1 MPAVTSIYTIPALR
15 IAHKSCITPLCTF
28 AGWKTMK
35 FIGKLLVYL
44 LVALLIVILALYILL
59 QTRWGA
65 AQVSSWVTVNT
76 DYELSFDKMNHR
88 FSSPSHLILENVTFG
103 RDGKPATLVA
113 KKVDIGLS
121 SRQVTDPLHMDT
133 ITLFDGTLNL
143 SPQTAPLPLQA
154 DRLQLSNM
162 AFNSPNT
169 EWDLSAQKVTGGV
182 SPWQPEAGNVLGKN
196 AQIQMSAGS
205 LTLNGVPATNVLIEG
220 QLNGKEVVLNT
231 IGADMARGSLTG
243 SALRNADGSWVIDTL
258 RLNEIRLQSD
268 KTLMAFFAPLGT
280 IPSLQ
285 IGRLDVTD
293 ARLQGPDWAVTDLDL
308 SLRNLTISKGDW
320 QSQDGRLSMNASEF
334 IYGSLHLF
342 DPILNAEFSPQ
353 GMALRQFTSRWEGGM
368 VRTSGNWLRDGKALV
383 LDDVAIAGL
392 EYTLPQNWKALWMEP
407 LPEWLNS
414 VTLQKFGL
422 SRNLVIDIDPAFP
435 WQITSLDGYGAN
447 LQLVKDHQWGVWS
460 GSATLN
466 GAAAT
471 FNRVDV
477 RRPSLAL
484 NANAATVNI
493 TDLSAFTEKGILEA
507 TATVSQLPQRQTT
520 VSLNGRGVPLNV
532 LQQWGWPALPVTGDG
547 NIQLTASGS
556 VQANAPL
563 KPTVNGKLSAV
574 NMDKQQVEQTMT
586 GGVVSTVAPVQ

>member
-1 MPAVTSIYTIPALR
+1 
-15 IAHKSCITPLCTF
+15 
-28 AGWKTMK
+28 MK

-44 LVALLIVILALYILL
+44 LVALLIVLLALYILL

-65 AQVSSWVTVNT
+65 TQVSSWVTVNT

-88 FSSPSHLILENVTFG
+88 FSSPSHIILENVTFG

-121 SRQVTDPLHMDT
+121 SRQLTDPLHMDT

-154 DRLQLSNM
+154 DRLRLNNM

-182 SPWQPEAGNVLGKN
+182 SPWQPEAGNVLGKS

-220 QLNGKEVVLNT
+220 QLNGKEVVLST

-243 SALRNADGSWVIDTL
+243 SALRNADGSWIIDTL

-268 KTLMAFFAPLGT
+268 KTLMAFFTPLTT

-308 SLRNLTISKGDW
+308 SLRNLTLSKGDW
-320 QSQDGRLSMNASEF
+320 QSQEGRLSMNASEF

-353 GMALRQFTSRWEGGM
+353 GVALRQFTSRWEGGM

-383 LDDVAIAGL
+383 LNDVAIAGL
-392 EYTLPQNWKALWMEP
+392 EYTLPQNWKTLWMTP

-414 VTLQKFGL
+414 VTLLKFGL

-447 LQLVKDHQWGVWS
+447 LQLVKDRQWGVWG

-493 TDLSAFTEKGILEA
+493 SDLSAFTEKGILEA

-520 VSLNGRGVPLNV
+520 VSLNGRGVPLNI
-532 LQQWGWPALPVTGDG
+532 LQQWGWPALPIAGDG
-547 NIQLTASGS
+547 NVQLTASGS
-556 VQANAPL
+556 VQASAPL
-563 KPTVNGKLSAV
+563 KPTVNGKLNAV
-574 NMDKQQVEQTMT
+574 NMDKQQVQQTMT
-586 GGVVSTVAPVQ
+586 GGVVSTPVQ

>member
-1 MPAVTSIYTIPALR
+1 
-15 IAHKSCITPLCTF
+15 
-28 AGWKTMK
+28 MK

-44 LVALLIVILALYILL
+44 LVALLIVVLAFYFLL

-65 AQVSSWVTVNT
+65 SQASSWVTENT
-76 DYELSFDKMNHR
+76 AYELNFDQMDHR
-88 FSSPSHLILENVTFG
+88 FSSPSHIVLKNVTFG

-113 KKVDIGLS
+113 KTVDIGLS
-121 SRQVTDPLHMDT
+121 SRQITDPLHMDT

-143 SPQTAPLPLQA
+143 SPQTAPLPFQA
-154 DRLQLSNM
+154 DRLQLNNM

-220 QLNGKEVVLNT
+220 KLNGKEVVLNT

-243 SALRNADGSWVIDTL
+243 SAQRNADGGWVIDTL
-258 RLNEIRLQSD
+258 RLNDIRLQSE
-268 KTLMAFFAPLGT
+268 KTLADFFAPLT
-280 IPSLQ
+280 TVPSLQ
-285 IGRLDVTD
+285 IGRLEVTD

-308 SLRNLTISKGDW
+308 SLRNLTLAKGDW

-342 DPILNAEFSPQ
+342 DPILNTEFSPQ
-353 GMALRQFTSRWEGGM
+353 GITLRQFTSRWEGGM

-383 LDDVAIAGL
+383 LDDAAIAGL
-392 EYTLPQNWKALWMEP
+392 EYTLPENWKTLWMET

-414 VTLQKFGL
+414 VTLKKFGL

-447 LQLVKDHQWGVWS
+447 LQLAKDRQWGVWG

-493 TDLSAFTEKGILEA
+493 TKLSAFTEKGILEA
-507 TATVSQLPQRQTT
+507 TATVSQLAQRQTT
-520 VSLNGRGVPLNV
+520 VSLNGRGVPLNIIN
-532 LQQWGWPALPVTGDG
+532 QWGWPALPIAGDG
-547 NIQLTASGS
+547 NMQLTASGS
-556 VQANAPL
+556 IQAHAPL

-574 NMDKQQVEQTMT
+574 NMDKQQVQQTMT
-586 GGVVSTVAPVQ
+586 GGVVSTPVQ

>member
-1 MPAVTSIYTIPALR
+1 
-15 IAHKSCITPLCTF
+15 
-28 AGWKTMK
+28 MK

-44 LVALLIVILALYILL
+44 LVALLIVVLAFYFLL

-65 AQVSSWVTVNT
+65 SQASSWVTENT
-76 DYELSFDKMNHR
+76 AYELNFDQMDHR
-88 FSSPSHLILENVTFG
+88 FSSPSHIVLKNVTFG

-113 KKVDIGLS
+113 KTVDIGLS
-121 SRQVTDPLHMDT
+121 SRQITDPLHMDT

-143 SPQTAPLPLQA
+143 SPQTAPLPFQA
-154 DRLQLSNM
+154 DRLQLNNM

-220 QLNGKEVVLNT
+220 KLNGMEVVLNT

-243 SALRNADGSWVIDTL
+243 SAQRNADGGWVIDTL
-258 RLNEIRLQSD
+258 RLNDIRLQSE
-268 KTLMAFFAPLGT
+268 KTLADFFTPLT
-280 IPSLQ
+280 TVPSLQ
-285 IGRLDVTD
+285 IGRLEVTD

-308 SLRNLTISKGDW
+308 SLRNLTLAKGDW

-342 DPILNAEFSPQ
+342 DPILNTEFSPQ
-353 GMALRQFTSRWEGGM
+353 GIALRQFTSRWEGGM

-383 LDDVAIAGL
+383 LDDAAIAGL
-392 EYTLPQNWKALWMEP
+392 EYTLPENWKTLWMEP

-414 VTLQKFGL
+414 VTLKKFGL
-422 SRNLVIDIDPAFP
+422 SRNLVIDIDPVFP

-447 LQLVKDHQWGVWS
+447 LQLAKDRQWGVWG

-493 TDLSAFTEKGILEA
+493 TELSAFTEKGILEA
-507 TATVSQLPQRQTT
+507 TATVSQLAQRQTT
-520 VSLNGRGVPLNV
+520 VSLNGRGVPLNIIN
-532 LQQWGWPALPVTGDG
+532 QWGWPALPIAGDG
-547 NIQLTASGS
+547 NMQLTASGS
-556 VQANAPL
+556 IQAHAPL

-574 NMDKQQVEQTMT
+574 NMDKQQVQQTMT
-586 GGVVSTVAPVQ
+586 GGVVSTPVQ

>member
-1 MPAVTSIYTIPALR
+1 
-15 IAHKSCITPLCTF
+15 
-28 AGWKTMK
+28 MK

-44 LVALLIVILALYILL
+44 LVALLIVVLAFYFLL

-65 AQVSSWVTVNT
+65 SQASSWVTENT
-76 DYELSFDKMNHR
+76 AYELNFDQMDHR
-88 FSSPSHLILENVTFG
+88 FSSPSHIVLKNVTFG

-113 KKVDIGLS
+113 KTVDIGLS
-121 SRQVTDPLHMDT
+121 SRQITDPLHMDT

-143 SPQTAPLPLQA
+143 SPQTAPLPFQA
-154 DRLQLSNM
+154 DRLQLNNM

-220 QLNGKEVVLNT
+220 KLNGKEVVLNT

-243 SALRNADGSWVIDTL
+243 SAQRNADGGWVIDTL
-258 RLNEIRLQSD
+258 RLNDIRLQSE
-268 KTLMAFFAPLGT
+268 KTLADFFAPLT
-280 IPSLQ
+280 TVPSLQ
-285 IGRLDVTD
+285 IGRLEVTD

-308 SLRNLTISKGDW
+308 SLRNLTLAKGDW

-342 DPILNAEFSPQ
+342 DPILNTEFSPQ
-353 GMALRQFTSRWEGGM
+353 GIALRQFTSRWEGGM

-383 LDDVAIAGL
+383 LDDAAIAGL
-392 EYTLPQNWKALWMEP
+392 EYTLPENWKTLWMET

-414 VTLQKFGL
+414 VTLKKFGL

-447 LQLVKDHQWGVWS
+447 LQLAKDRQWGVWG

-493 TDLSAFTEKGILEA
+493 TELSAFTEKGILEA
-507 TATVSQLPQRQTT
+507 TATVSQLAQRQTT
-520 VSLNGRGVPLNV
+520 VSLNGRGVPLNIIN
-532 LQQWGWPALPVTGDG
+532 QWGWPALPIAGDG
-547 NIQLTASGS
+547 NMQLTASGS
-556 VQANAPL
+556 IQAHAPL

-574 NMDKQQVEQTMT
+574 NMDKQQVQQTMT
-586 GGVVSTVAPVQ
+586 GGVVSTPVQ

>member
-1 MPAVTSIYTIPALR
+1 
-15 IAHKSCITPLCTF
+15 
-28 AGWKTMK
+28 MK

-44 LVALLIVILALYILL
+44 LLALLIAGLAFYIMI

-65 AQVSSWVTVNT
+65 AQVSSWITVNT
-76 DYELSFDKMNHR
+76 DYELNFDLMDHR
-88 FSSPSHLILENVTFG
+88 FSSPSHIILENVTFG

-121 SRQVTDPLHMDT
+121 SRQLTDTLHMDT

-143 SPQTAPLPLQA
+143 FAQTAPLPFRA
-154 DRLQLSNM
+154 DRLQLNNM
-162 AFNSPNT
+162 AFNSPYT
-169 EWDLSAQKVTGGV
+169 DWDLSAQKVTGGV

-196 AQIQMSAGS
+196 AQIEMSAGS
-205 LTLNGVPATNVLIEG
+205 LTLNGVPASNVLIQG
-220 QLNGKEVVLNT
+220 QLNGKEVVLST

-243 SALRNADGSWVIDTL
+243 SALRNADGSWVINTL
-258 RLNEIRLQSD
+258 RLNDIRLQSD
-268 KTLMAFFAPLGT
+268 KSLRDFFAPITTL
-280 IPSLQ
+280 PSLQ
-285 IGRLDVTD
+285 IGRLEVTD

-308 SLRNLTISKGDW
+308 SLRNLTLSKGDW
-320 QSQDGRLSMNASEF
+320 QSQEGRMSMNASEF
-334 IYGSLHLF
+334 IYGSLHLY

-353 GMALRQFTSRWEGGM
+353 GIALRQFTSRWEGGM
-368 VRTSGNWLRDGKALV
+368 VRTSGNWQRDSKALV
-383 LDDVAIAGL
+383 LDDAAIAGL
-392 EYTLPQNWKALWMEP
+392 EYTLPENWKALWMNK

-414 VTLQKFGL
+414 LTLKKFGL

-447 LQLVKDHQWGVWS
+447 LQMVKDRQWGVWS
-460 GSATLN
+460 GNATLN

-493 TDLSAFTEKGILEA
+493 TELSAFTQKGILEA
-507 TATVSQLPQRQTT
+507 TATVSQLAQRQTT

-532 LQQWGWPALPVTGDG
+532 IENWGWPALPITGDG
-547 NIQLTASGS
+547 NLQVTASGS

-563 KPTVNGKLSAV
+563 KPTVNGKLNAV
-574 NMDKQQVEQTMT
+574 NMAKQQVQQTMAM
-586 GGVVSTVAPVQ
+586 GVVSTQSSPQPTP

>member
-1 MPAVTSIYTIPALR
+1 
-15 IAHKSCITPLCTF
+15 
-28 AGWKTMK
+28 MK
-35 FIGKLLVYL
+35 FIGKLLIYL
-44 LVALLIVILALYILL
+44 LVALLIVMLALYILL

-65 AQVSSWVTVNT
+65 SQVSSWVTVNT

-88 FSSPSHLILENVTFG
+88 FSSPSHIILENVTFG

-121 SRQVTDPLHMDT
+121 SRQITDPLHMDT

-143 SPQTAPLPLQA
+143 SPQTAPLPFQA
-154 DRLQLSNM
+154 DRLQLNNM

-182 SPWQPEAGNVLGKN
+182 SPWQPEAGNVLGNN

-220 QLNGKEVVLNT
+220 QLNGKEVVLKT

-243 SALRNADGSWVIDTL
+243 SALRNADGSWIIDTM

-268 KTLMAFFAPLGT
+268 KTLTAFFAPLGT

-308 SLRNLTISKGDW
+308 SLRNLTLSKGDW
-320 QSQDGRLSMNASEF
+320 QSQEGRLSMNASEF

-447 LQLVKDHQWGVWS
+447 LHLVKDRQWGVWG

-532 LQQWGWPALPVTGDG
+532 PQQWGWPALPITGDG

-574 NMDKQQVEQTMT
+574 NMDKQQVQQTMT
-586 GGVVSTVAPVQ
+586 GGVVSTPPSPQPSP

>member
-1 MPAVTSIYTIPALR
+1 
-15 IAHKSCITPLCTF
+15 
-28 AGWKTMK
+28 MK

-65 AQVSSWVTVNT
+65 TQVSSWVTVNT

-121 SRQVTDPLHMDT
+121 SRQITDPLHVDT

-143 SPQTAPLPLQA
+143 SPQTAPLPFQA
-154 DRLQLSNM
+154 DRLQLNNM

-182 SPWQPEAGNVLGKN
+182 SPWQPEAGNVLGN
-196 AQIQMSAGS
+196 HAQIQMSAGS

-243 SALRNADGSWVIDTL
+243 SALRNADGSWIIDTM

-268 KTLMAFFAPLGT
+268 KTLTAFFAPLAT
-280 IPSLQ
+280 IHSLQ

-308 SLRNLTISKGDW
+308 SLRNLTLSKGDW
-320 QSQDGRLSMNASEF
+320 QSQEGRLSMNASEF

-392 EYTLPQNWKALWMEP
+392 EYTLPQNWKALWMAP

-447 LQLVKDHQWGVWS
+447 LQLVKDRQWGVWG

-520 VSLNGRGVPLNV
+520 VSLNGRGVPLSV
-532 LQQWGWPALPVTGDG
+532 LQQWGWPALPIAGDG

-556 VQANAPL
+556 VQASAPL

-586 GGVVSTVAPVQ
+586 GGVVSAMAPAQ

>member
-1 MPAVTSIYTIPALR
+1 
-15 IAHKSCITPLCTF
+15 
-28 AGWKTMK
+28 MK

-65 AQVSSWVTVNT
+65 TQVSSWVTVNT

-88 FSSPSHLILENVTFG
+88 FSSPSHIILENVTFG

-121 SRQVTDPLHMDT
+121 SRQITDPLHVDT

-143 SPQTAPLPLQA
+143 SLQTAPLPFQA
-154 DRLQLSNM
+154 DRLQLNNM

-182 SPWQPEAGNVLGKN
+182 SPWQPEAGNVLGN
-196 AQIQMSAGS
+196 HAQIQMSAGS

-243 SALRNADGSWVIDTL
+243 SALRNADGSWIIDTM

-268 KTLMAFFAPLGT
+268 KTLTAFFAPLAT

-308 SLRNLTISKGDW
+308 SLRNLTLSKGDW
-320 QSQDGRLSMNASEF
+320 QSQEGRLSMNASEF

-392 EYTLPQNWKALWMEP
+392 EYTLPQNWKALWMAP

-447 LQLVKDHQWGVWS
+447 LQLVKDRQWGVWG

-507 TATVSQLPQRQTT
+507 TATVSQLPQRQTA
-520 VSLNGRGVPLNV
+520 VSLNGRGVPLSV
-532 LQQWGWPALPVTGDG
+532 LQQWGWPALPIAGDG

-556 VQANAPL
+556 VQASAPL

-586 GGVVSTVAPVQ
+586 GGVVSAMAPAQ